1 MSITSQKALG
11 KNGKRVSMR
20 EYHSNKIK
28 SVFCLCSLN
37 YLWCRLRYF
46 YLFKFHFI
54 LLNVYFEIYSFYP
67 VSQQPLLLTSCVS
80 FHISLMSIQ
89 ASLNNNIVFPYST
102 TKITFHMHCFCSF
115 FFFFFHLTIFL
126 YPSTD
131 FFFFLLNE
139 QRREKK
145 QANRNDGQG

>member
-115 FFFFFHLTIFL
+115 FFFLSL
-126 YPSTD
+126 NDLSVSKYGL
-131 FFFFLLNE
+131 FFFTKWTKKG
-139 QRREKK
+139 EKASK
-145 QANRNDGQG
+145 